1 MKMREFIRYQESTF
15 ESYCRVLIRNEGKN
29 ARKAIVRRARHEIN
43 RSMYDTPHTDHP
55 ASEDAYDLGSMTFL
69 VCGLPVK
76 VDDPVLGQAIASLTP
91 YRREVVLR
99 FYFLNQSVPQIAEHL
114 RRNASTV
121 NYQRSKALG
130 RLRAAL
136 EELNYGNLL

>member
-1 MKMREFIRYQESTF
+1 MKMREFVQYQESTF

-43 RSMYDTPHTDHP
+43 HSMYDNAPRSDHP
-55 ASEDAYDLGSMTFL
+55 ASEDAYDLGSVTFL

-76 VDDPVLGQAIASLTP
+76 IDDPILGKAIASLTP

-99 FYFLNQSVPQIAEHL
+99 FYFLDQSEPQIAAHL

-121 NYQRSKALG
+121 NYQRSRALS

-136 EELNYGNLL
+136 EELNYDK